1 MLLARIGGDADF
13 SKGYKLHS
21 DVTTLTRPYTFLV
34 AVTPKSSTIMRYGA
48 PSSPSIQLH
57 TQLTPAQIQ
66 LIQSHEDFGEVR
78 IPVSELDL
86 ANFLRSQ
93 IELLASSQDAP
104 TVSKLI
110 ARLLDANVGDDDHGS
125 GNGGHSVVAHILSF
139 TVLGDQSG
147 ELVPEGR
154 MLLWKWD
161 KPQSQYRKTGS
172 WGHSLTKV
180 LVDAEWNTGKDVT
193 LYVKAVEE
201 EEYERVLKGETKT

>member
-1 MLLARIGGDADF
+1 MSYR
-13 SKGYKLHS
+13 
-21 DVTTLTRPYTFLV
+21 
-34 AVTPKSSTIMRYGA
+34 ST
-48 PSSPSIQLH
+48 SSPSRPFIQLH

-78 IPVSELDL
+78 VPVSELNL
-86 ANFLRSQ
+86 ASFLRNQ
-93 IELLASSQDAP
+93 IDLEAPSKDAR
-104 TVSKLI
+104 TVSKLV
-110 ARLLDANVGDDDHGS
+110 ARLRDAKAAHDDDS
-125 GNGGHSVVAHILSF
+125 DSGHSVVAHILSF